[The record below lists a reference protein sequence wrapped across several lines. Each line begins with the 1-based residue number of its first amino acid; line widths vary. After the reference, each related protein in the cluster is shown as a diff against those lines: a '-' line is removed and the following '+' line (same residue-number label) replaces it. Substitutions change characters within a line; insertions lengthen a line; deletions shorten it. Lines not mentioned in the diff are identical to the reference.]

1 MALPGLV
8 NMSTLATRSWKDA
21 GDAPLRLAST
31 AALAALISSPG
42 SFWPSTFA
50 ISAALSPRAPASTI
64 AIAVPIE

>member
-1 MALPGLV
+1 
-8 NMSTLATRSWKDA
+8 
-21 GDAPLRLAST
+21 LRLAST